1 MESSKQFAIIYAD
14 KVDNIDFSQV
24 LETSKETLR
33 WNNDRTKT
41 FVKFY
46 GDTPESVRQNCQ
58 GIYTEEGFL
67 KLLKTDE
74 WISNVTYGFIVKED
88 LQYINIIELQQNVR
102 YTDDESMFMVTW
114 IGDTPRVLHGLL
126 EIVVAKEEEANQIL
140 RGEWNG

>member
-1 MESSKQFAIIYAD
+1 MEVDLESSKQFAIINSD
-14 KVDNIDFSQV
+14 EVDNIDFSQV

-46 GDTPESVRQNCQ
+46 GDTPESVKQNCK

-74 WISNVTYGFIVKED
+74 WTSDISE
-88 LQYINIIELQQNVR
+88 
-102 YTDDESMFMVTW
+102 
-114 IGDTPRVLHGLL
+114 
-126 EIVVAKEEEANQIL
+126 
-140 RGEWNG
+140 